1 MLSGCFLLLTLTVY
15 GLNFLKVGSRE
26 NFLFIFC
33 PYSVFMLSDCFL
45 LLTLTVYGLDF
56 LKMGSREKIFI
67 FFARAKRSSQPYI
80 LFGVCIGRD
89 GSIDRAA
96 RILRD
101 GSVSRIGGVARFGGS
116 GDYVVNRNVRAADY
130 DRDAML

>member
-1 MLSGCFLLLTLTVY
+1 MAYIYSIRIEFSKSGVAGKFFIYFLPVFCIYVKRLLFTAYINSIRIGFSKNGVAGKNIY
-15 GLNFLKVGSRE
+15 
-26 NFLFIFC
+26 
-33 PYSVFMLSDCFL
+33 
-45 LLTLTVYGLDF
+45 
-56 LKMGSREKIFI
+56 

-101 GSVSRIGGVARFGGS
+101 GSVSRIGGVARFGSS
-116 GDYVVNRNVRAADY
+116 GDYVVNRYVRAADY